1 MISPEQLR
9 RYRFFSFLTPA
20 EQREMAMITDEV
32 AVAEGEVLF
41 HTGDEAEALYV
52 LVDGSME
59 LQYVVIDEHEPEL
72 RKQFLVG
79 TINPGDVLG
88 ISAVIAPHKL
98 TATAIADVDSTV
110 LRIDA
115 GKLRALEAGDLQLA
129 VGLYRQVAQVA
140 MERLHTTR
148 ILLSGASTPV

>member
-20 EQREMAMITDEV
+20 EQREMAMIADEV
-32 AVAEGEVLF
+32 EIAEGETLF
-41 HTGDEAEALYV
+41 HTGDPAEALYV
-52 LVDGSME
+52 LVDGSIE

-72 RKQFLVG
+72 RKSFLVG

-88 ISAVIAPHKL
+88 ISAVIGPHRL
-98 TATAIADVDSTV
+98 TATAIADVDSSL

-129 VGLYRQVAQVA
+129 LGLFRQVAQVS

-148 ILLSGASTPV
+148 ILLSGATTPV